1 MRSKNPH
8 RLRYVEEVVT
18 RGVSHLYYRRGG
30 CRHRLPGPEGSD
42 AFLSAYDAVHNGI
55 DRSRMI
61 SGATVH
67 EAITGYLAS
76 ADFHALAPS
85 SQRQYR
91 WSLDFFR
98 ERAGAVHMVD
108 VTDAWVN
115 DLRDALKTEPN
126 RWNGIRSRM
135 SDVFVRWRRAS
146 GEQSLQNPWR
156 EVRRLHVGDSDQNQP
171 WPDDVLAPVLTA
183 ATPEFRA
190 LIVTLLLTSQRL
202 ADTCRMAPDAYDATA
217 LTLTFTQGKTGQR
230 MVIHV
235 PSFLSKTFD
244 TMAGRRSDSLLVTPR
259 GRAWL
264 PSNAQETLATLR
276 GTLDTGRFTLHGLRA
291 TGPVAL
297 VGLGFSPEE
306 IIRLTGHT
314 DVAGLRPYLRGVDR
328 HAMAVPLQNALDDR
342 FAEVLGAAS
351 EAGNARKF
359 SGITGRAA
367 AKAGK
372 VGRFSRPGPYEEALE
387 PFANALPTANR
398 KAL

>member
-1 MRSKNPH
+1 M
-8 RLRYVEEVVT
+8 
-18 RGVSHLYYRRGG
+18 
-30 CRHRLPGPEGSD
+30 D
-42 AFLSAYDAVHNGI
+42 I
-55 DRSRMI
+55 
-61 SGATVH
+61 
-67 EAITGYLAS
+67 
-76 ADFHALAPS
+76 
-85 SQRQYR
+85 
-91 WSLDFFR
+91 
-98 ERAGAVHMVD
+98 
-108 VTDAWVN
+108 TDAWVN
-115 DLRDALKTEPN
+115 DLRDALKAEPN

-135 SDVFVRWRRAS
+135 SDVFMRWRRAS

-202 ADTCRMAPDAYDATA
+202 ADTCRMAPDAYNSTGR
-217 LTLTFTQGKTGQR
+217 TLTFTQGKTGQR

-235 PSFLSKTFD
+235 PSFLAKTFD
-244 TMAGRRSDSLLVTPR
+244 TMAGRRPDRLLVTPR

-314 DVAGLRPYLRGVDR
+314 DVSGLRPYLRGVDR

-359 SGITGRAA
+359 SGLTGQAA

-372 VGRFSRPGPYEEALE
+372 VGRSSRPGTYEEA
-387 PFANALPTANR
+387 PQSTANALPTANR
-398 KAL
+398 KAS